1 MDEQLTRPPQGIELG
16 ELSLRVFEIL
26 AEFTVF
32 PWPVLLAQA
41 GRIGAAAQN
50 LEPEDLERLGP
61 RLAEGVARFTSP
73 EKGAAV
79 LERLNELRDEQR

>member
-1 MDEQLTRPPQGIELG
+1 MEESLTRPPPGVELG

-26 AEFTVF
+26 AEYTVF

-41 GRIGAAAQN
+41 GRIGADAQN
-50 LEPEDLERLGP
+50 LTREDLEKLGP
-61 RLAEGVARFTSP
+61 KLAEGVARFTSP

-79 LERLNELRDEQR
+79 LERIQKL

>member
-1 MDEQLTRPPQGIELG
+1 MEERLKRPPPGAELG
-16 ELSLRVFEIL
+16 ALSLQVFEIL
-26 AEFTVF
+26 AEYTVF

-41 GRIGAAAQN
+41 GRVGADPQHLTRA
-50 LEPEDLERLGP
+50 DLEHLGP

-79 LERLNELRDEQR
+79 LARIRQLA